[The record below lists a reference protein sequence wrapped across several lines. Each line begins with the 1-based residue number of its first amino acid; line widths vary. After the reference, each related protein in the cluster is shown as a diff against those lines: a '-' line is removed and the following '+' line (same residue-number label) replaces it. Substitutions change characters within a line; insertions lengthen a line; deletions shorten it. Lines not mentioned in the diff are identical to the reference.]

1 MLWLVISWSSSS
13 SHSNGAVGK
22 QLEHKLVCAN
32 ASNRAIQSDTMLR
45 STRTEWVG
53 NVVFRDSSTATPP
66 KHQVRSP
73 KTIVVRQQLRGD
85 HRNNAG
91 SRSGD
96 PMN

>member
-1 MLWLVISWSSSS
+1 MVPCSSSS

-32 ASNRAIQSDTMLR
+32 ASNGAIQSDTVLR
-45 STRTEWVG
+45 SIRTEWVR

-73 KTIVVRQQLRGD
+73 ETTVVRQQLGGD